1 MNQQRAES
9 YLKVMAVLDSEGGV
23 TLRPDETATLRH
35 AADVLFFDEDG
46 RSEAM
51 DSAKEVLARVVE
63 SERWAEDRADRLSS
77 DLDGCG
83 ALVSV

>member
-1 MNQQRAES
+1 MNQQRSEA
-9 YLKVMAVLDSEGGV
+9 YLKVMSVLSSEGGI
-23 TLRPDETATLRH
+23 TLRPDEANSLRH
-35 AADVLFFDEDG
+35 AADVLFFDEEG

-51 DSAKEVLARVVE
+51 EAAKEVLATLVE
-63 SERWAEDRADRLSS
+63 SERWAEERAESLSA